1 MPNCQRVE
9 IIQTYLISQEGEENR
24 VRQRGVDG
32 NYIYFQTRKRKGVRL
47 ERRLSKD
54 AYIRLLME
62 ADPTCRPI
70 RKTRYCLTYKNQ
82 YFEIDVYPFW
92 NDKAIIEIEQ
102 GEGDGFIVFPDFV
115 KNIREI
121 TEDENYKN
129 ITLAKI

>member
-1 MPNCQRVE
+1 M
-9 IIQTYLISQEGEENR
+9 
-24 VRQRGVDG
+24 
-32 NYIYFQTRKRKGVRL
+32 RL

-62 ADPTCRPI
+62 ADPACRPI
-70 RKTRYCLTYKNQ
+70 RKTRYCLTYMNQ

-102 GEGDGFIVFPDFV
+102 GEDGGYIIFPDFV

-121 TEDENYKN
+121 TEDDNYKN